1 MNLPRLFNQSPADQ
15 QLMQAAQR
23 QYDGGDYR
31 EALVLSHI
39 AIEVAADQTLAAWA
53 GEVEPAPLRPWLL
66 KQIDTNHNLGS
77 TKIRALFE
85 AMSGREISSEDFW
98 AAFITFNELRNRIMH
113 EGIAISQE
121 QARGAITNAETML
134 TYLASNMPQ
143 TSA

>member
-15 QLMQAAQR
+15 QLMQAAQH

-39 AIEVAADQTLAAWA
+39 AIEVAADQALAAWA
-53 GEVEPAPLRPWLL
+53 NQVEPAPLRPWLL

-85 AMSGREISSEDFW
+85 AMSGREISGEDFW
-98 AAFITFNELRNRIMH
+98 AAFITYNELRNRIMH
-113 EGIAISQE
+113 EGIAITEE
-121 QARGAITNAETML
+121 QAGGAITNAETVL
-134 TYLASNMPQ
+134 TYLAANLPENG
-143 TSA
+143 A